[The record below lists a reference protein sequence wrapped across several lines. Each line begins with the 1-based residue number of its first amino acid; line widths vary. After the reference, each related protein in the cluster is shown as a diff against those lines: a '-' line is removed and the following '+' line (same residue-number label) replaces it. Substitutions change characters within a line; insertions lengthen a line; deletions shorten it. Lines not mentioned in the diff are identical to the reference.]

1 MSNNKQ
7 KLRKCNF
14 YLNPENNEGDKI
26 ACDLLEQTPTKER
39 GKIMRAM
46 LVSGAALMA
55 QDKRLAPLLA
65 DFVTEKTTISDIKRL
80 FCSVLPLFLTD
91 EVENNNVLNKKTL
104 TEINKINLDINKTR
118 ENSNTLFPD
127 D

>member
-1 MSNNKQ
+1 MSTSKQ

-14 YLNPENNEGDKI
+14 YLNPANNEGDKI

-46 LVSGAALMA
+46 LVSGAALMV
-55 QDKRLAPLLA
+55 QDKRLPSLLA

-80 FCSVLPLFLTD
+80 FCSVLPSFFID
-91 EVENNNVLNKKTL
+91 EVKNNNVLNKKTSQ
-104 TEINKINLDINKTR
+104 EINKTR
-118 ENSNTLFPD
+118 ENSDKLFPD